1 MITATTTT
9 RRTASRITTRAET
22 GPFRRGAV
30 ETTATELTASELT
43 LGPVGLDEFLAKSWD
58 REPLRIPRKEPGRFD
73 SILSRADVERLL
85 CETAI
90 RSPAFRLVRD
100 GVRLTEGDYSTDIP
114 WRPRSF
120 SGVAE
125 VDRVGE
131 EFQQG
136 ATIVLQALHI
146 VWHAAAVYCRNLEAA
161 LGCAVQANAY
171 LTPTASQGFGV
182 HHDTHDVFV
191 LQVAGSKRWRWYAPV
206 QELPLNDQ
214 RWSSELH
221 AAGEA
226 VKDFVLEPGD
236 TLYLPRGWPHEAS
249 TSDADSLHLTV
260 GVHPPRRIDALRSAL
275 DSCGDDVEFR
285 RALGADGRLPDHLL
299 ERLAAKLEPDE
310 VARRA
315 RRQFLSTRR
324 PVLDSQ
330 LAYIS
335 SLDRL
340 TVTDEIARR
349 TTVIADL
356 EIDPEVGITLTFEGR
371 EIDFPWVARTALEAV
386 YAADTPFR
394 ASDLP
399 GPLDD
404 VGRLVLIRRLVREGF
419 LHPVRAR

>member
-1 MITATTTT
+1 MRPMPPTPATTAATPAPSAG
-9 RRTASRITTRAET
+9 ASAAESRSDAL
-22 GPFRRGAV
+22 G
-30 ETTATELTASELT
+30 LT
-43 LGPVGLDEFLAKSWD
+43 LAPVSRAAFLEDSWEQ
-58 REPLRIPRKEPGRFD
+58 RPLYVPRREPGRFD
-73 SILSRADVERLL
+73 GILSTDDAESLV
-85 CETAI
+85 CESGI
-90 RSPAFRLVRD
+90 RVPAFRLAKD
-100 GVRLTEGDYSTDIP
+100 GAQISLGDYTEDIS
-114 WRPRSF
+114 WRPGRF
-120 SGVAE
+120 SGIARPDRVAE
-125 VDRVGE
+125 QYAG
-131 EFQQG
+131 G
-136 ATIVLQALHI
+136 ATIILQALHLH
-146 VWHAAAVYCRNLEAA
+146 WHPAAVYCRGLEAG
-161 LGCAVQANAY
+161 LGWPVQANAY
-171 LTPTASQGFGV
+171 LTPATAQGFAV

>member
-1 MITATTTT
+1 
-9 RRTASRITTRAET
+9 
-22 GPFRRGAV
+22 
-30 ETTATELTASELT
+30 
-43 LGPVGLDEFLAKSWD
+43 
-58 REPLRIPRKEPGRFD
+58 
-73 SILSRADVERLL
+73 
-85 CETAI
+85 
-90 RSPAFRLVRD
+90 
-100 GVRLTEGDYSTDIP
+100 
-114 WRPRSF
+114 
-120 SGVAE
+120 
-125 VDRVGE
+125 
-131 EFQQG
+131 
-136 ATIVLQALHI
+136 
-146 VWHAAAVYCRNLEAA
+146 
-161 LGCAVQANAY
+161 
-171 LTPTASQGFGV
+171 
-182 HHDTHDVFV
+182 
-191 LQVAGSKRWRWYAPV
+191 
-206 QELPLNDQ
+206 
-214 RWSSELH
+214 
-221 AAGEA
+221 
-226 VKDFVLEPGD
+226 
-236 TLYLPRGWPHEAS
+236 
-249 TSDADSLHLTV
+249 
-260 GVHPPRRIDALRSAL
+260 
-275 DSCGDDVEFR
+275 
-285 RALGADGRLPDHLL
+285 LL